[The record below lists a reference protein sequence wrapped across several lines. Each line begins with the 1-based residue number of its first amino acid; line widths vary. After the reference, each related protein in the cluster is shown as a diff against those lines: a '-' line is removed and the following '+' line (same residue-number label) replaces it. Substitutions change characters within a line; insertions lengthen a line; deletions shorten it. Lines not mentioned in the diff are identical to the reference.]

1 MGPAEPCTSHSS
13 FRQFRQMIIF
23 SKKKKNIIPPKTTN
37 NIPWGS
43 PPELSI
49 ASGINPNKAAVSNV
63 PVAYEIKI
71 VIDNFCA
78 CLFRRVND
86 AAANIAPTLPK
97 ILNNIIQRR
106 IFTSLNVIN

>member
-1 MGPAEPCTSHSS
+1 
-13 FRQFRQMIIF
+13 MIIF
-23 SKKKKNIIPPKTTN
+23 SRKKKNIMPPKTTDS
-37 NIPWGS
+37 IPWGS

-78 CLFRRVND
+78 RLFRRVKI
-86 AAANIAPTLPK
+86 AAVTIAPKLPK
-97 ILNNIIQRR
+97 ILNKIIQRR
-106 IFTSLNVIN
+106 IYTSLNVIN